1 MPGFYASLLPEG
13 EEMKISIVVP
23 TYEERDNLKPLVER
37 IGRTI
42 RDRNY
47 AIVLADDNSPDG
59 TAEAAASLL
68 QQYPIKLIGRDGK
81 LGNSVSAASSSAT
94 EPASPPATI
103 GPAIPPA
110 FGARACLTD
119 IERPFLQ

>member
-1 MPGFYASLLPEG
+1 
-13 EEMKISIVVP
+13 MKISIVVP
-23 TYEERDNLKPLVER
+23 TYEERDKLKPLVER

-47 AIVLADDNSPDG
+47 EIVVVDDNSPDD
-59 TAEAAASLL
+59 TAEAAASLS
-68 QQYPIKLIGRDGK
+68 QQYPIKVIRRVGM
-81 LGNSVSAASSSAT
+81 LGNSVSAASSSTT

>member
-1 MPGFYASLLPEG
+1 MPGSCASLLPEG
-13 EEMKISIVVP
+13 EEMKISVVVP
-23 TYEERDNLKPLVER
+23 TYEGRDNLKPLVER

-47 AIVLADDNSPDG
+47 EMVVVDDNSPDG
-59 TAEAAASLL
+59 TAEAAASLS
-68 QQYPIKLIGRDGK
+68 QKYPIKVIRRDGK
-81 LGNSVSAASSSAT
+81 LGNSVSAASSSTT
-94 EPASPPATI
+94 EPARPPATI
-103 GPAIPPA
+103 GPATPPA